1 MDEQLPAAPQARF
14 EIERWAPANPDAPGL
29 ELDRWEI
36 CDQTAG
42 TWDHEV
48 LAQYLAE
55 HGRRGVYRVLRYAD
69 HYTDV
74 SVFEVYPETIW
85 HLDRRRDNTAPPVV
99 ALNGESVVA
108 LEDES

>member
-1 MDEQLPAAPQARF
+1 MDERLPAAPQARF

-48 LAQYLAE
+48 LATYLAE
-55 HGRRGVYRVLRYAD
+55 HGRMGTYRVIRYAD

-74 SVFEVYPETIW
+74 SVFDVYPETNW
-85 HLDRRRDNTAPPVV
+85 HLDRRKDNTPP
-99 ALNGESVVA
+99 AVVA